1 MNYFCTQTINLV
13 YLKAFKEIR
22 KHYRWV
28 EYLEQLIVALIY
40 IEGKHGTAADY
51 FSRNLESI
59 REWKV
64 IHCSL
69 IKLEAFNNSANYVP
83 VNPAF
88 IIYGEEVRKSLLR
101 KIFMTIIYRR
111 WSFNNKFYRE
121 ETCCSWRIPSW
132 NFKVLSH
139 SQSLLGQLGCFK
151 TEKSYER
158 FWWPNLKTDVMDFI
172 SSCEVC

>member
-1 MNYFCTQTINLV
+1 MSLIILVETSNL
-13 YLKAFKEIR
+13 
-22 KHYRWV
+22 
-28 EYLEQLIVALIY
+28 LEN
-40 IEGKHGTAADY
+40 GKL
-51 FSRNLESI
+51 F
-59 REWKV
+59 

-69 IKLEAFNNSANYVP
+69 IKLEAFNNSANYVAL
-83 VNPAF
+83 NPAF

-101 KIFMTIIYRR
+101 KIFRKIIYRR

-121 ETCCSWRIPSW
+121 ETSCCSWRIPSW

-172 SSCEVC
+172 SSCEVCLADRSRGKMSIRPWPPAPIELTSIDILVNLPIKRRGNYNNGY